1 MKSGI
6 RTIILFVIS
15 VILLTGC
22 TGYTVNTGEG
32 GPAEGEYEVPLVL
45 EGGTGKASV
54 RSPAKVI
61 VGNEGTYA
69 FIIWSSDHYDYMLVD
84 GEKYLP
90 ITGDEAVEGHSVF
103 KIPVKSYDDEINVI
117 ADTTAMS
124 TPHEIEYI
132 LKFDWSVV
140 TGKNGSG
147 AENDPGKSSG
157 NDNPAASPGE
167 SSGIKE
173 LSGIEISVSHS
184 GAHVPVNLLREDG
197 SRIDFVNEIET
208 GYAKMFT
215 AVYSEDGYAYIHIE
229 QAGDYVVIPED
240 GGGVKADE
248 PATDGAKAA
257 VLCKPFDNIYLV
269 SSSAMDIFA
278 SLDDELKCLSFAGLD
293 KKDWCVDE
301 AVRALDAGTLK
312 YAGKYS
318 APDYEL
324 LLSGGCDLAIE
335 NTMIYHK
342 PEVIEKLNSLG
353 IPVLVEVSS
362 YEPHPL
368 GRMEWI
374 KLYGLLTGQPER
386 AEAVFADKL
395 KDVAPLIAGDV
406 SSVDAD
412 GPSVAFFY
420 VTSTGAVNV
429 RKSNDY
435 ISRMIAMAG
444 GRYIPDTD
452 SEYDENAL
460 STVNMQMEAFYAK
473 ARDADILIYNGTID
487 ESMGSVDELIKK
499 DKLFADF
506 KAVKE
511 GRVYTTDDNLFQRTM
526 SIPDLIS
533 DFDRIFNDE
542 DMSDKDL
549 IFVKHVP

>member
-6 RTIILFVIS
+6 KTILLFVFS
-15 VILLTGC
+15 VILLAGC
-22 TGYTVNTGEG
+22 AGYTVNTGKAE
-32 GPAEGEYEVPLVL
+32 PAEGEYEIPLVL

-54 RSPAKVI
+54 KSPAKVI
-61 VGNEGTYA
+61 IEDGDIHV
-69 FIIWSSDHYDYMLVD
+69 FIIWSSDRYDYMLVD

-140 TGKNGSG
+140 TGKNGSRE
-147 AENDPGKSSG
+147 ENDPGKSSG
-157 NDNPAASPGE
+157 SDNPAASPGE

-197 SRIDFVNEIET
+197 SRIDFNKEIET
-208 GYAKMFT
+208 EYAKMFT
-215 AVYSEDGYAYIHIE
+215 AVYSDDGYAYIHIE
-229 QAGDYVVIPED
+229 QAGDYVVVPED
-240 GGGVKADE
+240 GVDVKINDPSGE
-248 PATDGAKAA
+248 GAEAA
-257 VLCKPFDNIYLV
+257 VLCKPFNNIYLV
-269 SSSAMDIFA
+269 TSSAMDIFA
-278 SLDDELKCLSFAGLD
+278 SLDDELKCLSFTGLE
-293 KKDWCVDE
+293 KKDWRVDA
-301 AVRALDAGTLK
+301 AVKAMDAGTLK

-353 IPVLVEVSS
+353 IPVLIEVSS

-374 KLYGLLTGQPER
+374 RLYGLLTGQPDR
-386 AEAVFADKL
+386 AEEVFEDKL
-395 KDVAPLIAGDV
+395 KEVAPLIAGTGLTGDT
-406 SSVDAD
+406 D
-412 GPSVAFFY
+412 GPLVAFFY

-452 SEYDENAL
+452 SEEDENAL
-460 STVNMQMEAFYAK
+460 STVNMQMEAFYAG

-487 ESMGSVDELIKK
+487 ESIGSVDDLIKK

-511 GRVYTTDDNLFQRTM
+511 GRVYTTDDNLFQNTM
-526 SIPDLIS
+526 SIPGLIS

-549 IFVKHVP
+549 IFIRHVR